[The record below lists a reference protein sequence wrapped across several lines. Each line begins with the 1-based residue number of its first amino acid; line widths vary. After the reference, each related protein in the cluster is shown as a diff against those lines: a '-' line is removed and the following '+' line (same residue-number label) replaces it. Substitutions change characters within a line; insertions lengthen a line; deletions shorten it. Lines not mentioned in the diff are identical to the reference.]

1 MTPVAKIHGA
11 IFTAADFRR
20 RVLEDGAGVAERE
33 DREAR
38 DIGDHILNP
47 GVRLSGDGIRL
58 KDAAVLVPVIDDG
71 DEARVIFTQ
80 RTKTLRNHSGQISFP
95 GGGIDAQDRSPE
107 DAALRETEEEIGMS
121 RHFIET
127 VGRMPDYIS
136 GTGFRIKPVL
146 AVVRR
151 GFTLTPNPAEVDEVF
166 EVPLSFLMNPANHNR
181 GSRMFQGRERFFYEM
196 PYGERYI
203 WGITAGIVRSIYERF
218 YS

>member
-1 MTPVAKIHGA
+1 MA
-11 IFTAADFRR
+11 FSAADFRR
-20 RVLEDGAGVAERE
+20 RVLEDGEGVAERE
-33 DREAR
+33 DRDAR

-47 GVRLSGDGIRL
+47 SVRLSGDGIRL

-95 GGGIDAQDRSPE
+95 GGRIDAQDRSPE
-107 DAALRETEEEIGMS
+107 EAALRETEEEIGMS
-121 RHFIET
+121 RRFIET

-146 AVVRR
+146 AVVRP

-166 EVPLSFLMNPANHNR
+166 EVPLSFLMNPANHSR

>member
-1 MTPVAKIHGA
+1 MRAELMAFSAG
-11 IFTAADFRR
+11 DFRR
-20 RVLEDGAGVAERE
+20 RVLEDGEGVAERE

-47 GVRLSGDGIRL
+47 SVRLSGDGIRL

-71 DEARVIFTQ
+71 DDARVIFTQ

-107 DAALRETEEEIGMS
+107 EAALRETEEEIGVS
-121 RHFIET
+121 RRFIET

-146 AVVRR
+146 AVVRP

-166 EVPLSFLMNPANHNR
+166 EVPLSFLMNPANHSR

>member
-1 MTPVAKIHGA
+1 MSYS
-11 IFTAADFRR
+11 AADFRR
-20 RVLEDGAGVAERE
+20 RVLEDGEGVAERE

-47 GVRLSGDGIRL
+47 GIRLSGDGIRL

-107 DAALRETEEEIGMS
+107 EAALRETEEEIGVS
-121 RHFIET
+121 RRFIET

-146 AVVRR
+146 AVVKR

-166 EVPLSFLMNPANHNR
+166 EVPLSFLMNPANHTR

>member
-1 MTPVAKIHGA
+1 MA
-11 IFTAADFRR
+11 FSAADFRR
-20 RVLEDGAGVAERE
+20 RVLEDGEGVAERE

-47 GVRLSGDGIRL
+47 SVRLSGEGIRL

-107 DAALRETEEEIGMS
+107 EAALRETEEEIGMS
-121 RHFIET
+121 RRFVET

-166 EVPLSFLMNPANHNR
+166 EVPLSFLMNPANHSR

>member
-1 MTPVAKIHGA
+1 MA
-11 IFTAADFRR
+11 FSAADFRR
-20 RVLEDGAGVAERE
+20 RVLEDGEGVAERE
-33 DREAR
+33 DRDAR
-38 DIGDHILNP
+38 DIGDHVLNP
-47 GVRLSGDGIRL
+47 SVRLSGDGIRL

-107 DAALRETEEEIGMS
+107 EAALRETEEEIGMS
-121 RHFIET
+121 RRFIET

-146 AVVRR
+146 AVVRP

>member
-1 MTPVAKIHGA
+1 M
-11 IFTAADFRR
+11 
-20 RVLEDGAGVAERE
+20 EDGAGVAERE
-33 DREAR
+33 DRASQ

-47 GVRLSGDGIRL
+47 SVRLSGDGIRL

-107 DAALRETEEEIGMS
+107 EAALRETEEEIGMS
-121 RHFIET
+121 HRFIET

-166 EVPLSFLMNPANHNR
+166 EVPLSFLMNPANHSR

>member
-1 MTPVAKIHGA
+1 MA
-11 IFTAADFRR
+11 FSAADFRR
-20 RVLEDGAGVAERE
+20 RVLEDGEGVAERE

-47 GVRLSGDGIRL
+47 SVRLSGDGIRL

-107 DAALRETEEEIGMS
+107 EAALRETEEEIGMS
-121 RHFIET
+121 RRFIET

-146 AVVRR
+146 AVVRP

-166 EVPLSFLMNPANHNR
+166 EVPLSFLMNPANHSR

>member
-1 MTPVAKIHGA
+1 MNADLMTYS
-11 IFTAADFRR
+11 AADFRR
-20 RVLEDGAGVAERE
+20 RVLEDGEGVAERE
-33 DREAR
+33 GR
-38 DIGDHILNP
+38 DLCDHHLNP
-47 GVRLSGDGIRL
+47 GIRLSGDGIRL
-58 KDAAVLVPVIDDG
+58 KDAAVLVPVIDDR

-107 DAALRETEEEIGMS
+107 EAALRETEEEIGVS
-121 RHFIET
+121 RQFIET

-146 AVVRR
+146 AVVKR
-151 GFTLTPNPAEVDEVF
+151 GFTLTPNPDEVDEVF

>member
-1 MTPVAKIHGA
+1 MRAELMA
-11 IFTAADFRR
+11 FSAADFRR
-20 RVLEDGAGVAERE
+20 RVLEDGEGVAERE

-47 GVRLSGDGIRL
+47 SVRLSGEGIRL

-107 DAALRETEEEIGMS
+107 EAALRETEEEIGMS
-121 RHFIET
+121 RRFIET

-146 AVVRR
+146 AVVRP

-166 EVPLSFLMNPANHNR
+166 EVPLSFLMNPANHSR

>member
-1 MTPVAKIHGA
+1 MA
-11 IFTAADFRR
+11 FSAADFRR
-20 RVLEDGAGVAERE
+20 RVLEDGEGVAERE

-47 GVRLSGDGIRL
+47 SVRLSGEGIRL

-107 DAALRETEEEIGMS
+107 EAALRETEEEIGMS
-121 RHFIET
+121 RRFIET

-146 AVVRR
+146 AVVRP

-166 EVPLSFLMNPANHNR
+166 EVPLSFLMNPANHSR

-196 PYGERYI
+196 PYGERHI

>member
-1 MTPVAKIHGA
+1 MS
-11 IFTAADFRR
+11 FSAADFRR
-20 RVLEDGAGVAERE
+20 RVLEDGEGVAERE

-47 GVRLSGDGIRL
+47 SVRLSGEGIRL

-107 DAALRETEEEIGMS
+107 EAALRETEEEIGMS
-121 RHFIET
+121 RRFIET

-146 AVVRR
+146 AVVRP

-166 EVPLSFLMNPANHNR
+166 EVPLSFLMDPANHSR

>member
-1 MTPVAKIHGA
+1 MRAELMA
-11 IFTAADFRR
+11 FSAADFRR
-20 RVLEDGAGVAERE
+20 RVLEDGEGVAERE
-33 DREAR
+33 DRDAR

-47 GVRLSGDGIRL
+47 RVRLSGECIRL
-58 KDAAVLVPVIDDG
+58 KDAAVLVPVIDDD

-107 DAALRETEEEIGMS
+107 EAALRETEEEIGMS
-121 RHFIET
+121 RRFIET

-146 AVVRR
+146 AVVRP

-166 EVPLSFLMNPANHNR
+166 EVPLSFLMDPANHSR

>member
-1 MTPVAKIHGA
+1 MTPIATIEEA
-11 IFTAADFRR
+11 IFSAADFRR
-20 RVLEDGAGVAERE
+20 RVLEDGEGVAERE

-47 GVRLSGDGIRL
+47 SVRLSGDGIRL

-71 DEARVIFTQ
+71 DDARVIFTQ

-107 DAALRETEEEIGMS
+107 EAALRETEEEIGVS
-121 RHFIET
+121 RRFIET

-146 AVVRR
+146 AVVRP

-166 EVPLSFLMNPANHNR
+166 EVPLSFLMNPANHSR

>member
-1 MTPVAKIHGA
+1 MSADLMS
-11 IFTAADFRR
+11 FSAADFRR
-20 RVLEDGAGVAERE
+20 RVLEDGEGVAERE

-47 GVRLSGDGIRL
+47 GIRLSGDGIRL

-107 DAALRETEEEIGMS
+107 EAALRETEEEIGVS
-121 RHFIET
+121 RRYIET

-146 AVVRR
+146 AVVKR

-166 EVPLSFLMNPANHNR
+166 EVPLSFLMNPANHTR
-181 GSRMFQGRERFFYEM
+181 GSRMFQGRERFFFEM

>member
-1 MTPVAKIHGA
+1 MRAELMA
-11 IFTAADFRR
+11 FSAADFRR
-20 RVLEDGAGVAERE
+20 RVLEDGEGVAERE
-33 DREAR
+33 DRDAR

-47 GVRLSGDGIRL
+47 SVRLSGEGIRL

-107 DAALRETEEEIGMS
+107 EAALRETEEEIGVS
-121 RHFIET
+121 RRFIET

-136 GTGFRIKPVL
+136 GTGFRIKPVM
-146 AVVRR
+146 AVVRP

-166 EVPLSFLMNPANHNR
+166 EVPLSFLMNPANHSR

>member
-1 MTPVAKIHGA
+1 MLA
-11 IFTAADFRR
+11 FSAADFRR

-47 GVRLSGDGIRL
+47 GVPISGGGIRL

-71 DEARVIFTQ
+71 DEARVVFTQ

-107 DAALRETEEEIGMS
+107 EAALRETEEEIGMS
-121 RHFIET
+121 RRFIET

-146 AVVRR
+146 AVVRP

-166 EVPLSFLMNPANHNR
+166 EVPLSFLMNPSNHSR

>member
-1 MTPVAKIHGA
+1 MRAKLMA
-11 IFTAADFRR
+11 FSAADFRR
-20 RVLEDGAGVAERE
+20 RVLEDGEGVAERE

-47 GVRLSGDGIRL
+47 SVRLSGDGIRL

-107 DAALRETEEEIGMS
+107 EAALRETEEEIGMS
-121 RHFIET
+121 RRFVET

-146 AVVRR
+146 AVVRP

-166 EVPLSFLMNPANHNR
+166 EVPLSFLMNPANHSR

>member
-1 MTPVAKIHGA
+1 MA
-11 IFTAADFRR
+11 FSAADFRR
-20 RVLEDGAGVAERE
+20 RVLEDGEGVAERE

-47 GVRLSGDGIRL
+47 SVRLSGEGIRL

-107 DAALRETEEEIGMS
+107 EAALRETEEEIGMS
-121 RHFIET
+121 RRFIET

-146 AVVRR
+146 AVVRP

-166 EVPLSFLMNPANHNR
+166 EVPLSFLMDPANHSR

>member
-1 MTPVAKIHGA
+1 MRTELMA
-11 IFTAADFRR
+11 FSAADFRR
-20 RVLEDGAGVAERE
+20 RVLEDGEGVAERE
-33 DREAR
+33 DRDAR

-47 GVRLSGDGIRL
+47 SVRLSGDGIRL

-107 DAALRETEEEIGMS
+107 EAALRETEEEIGTS
-121 RHFIET
+121 RRFVET

-146 AVVRR
+146 AVVRP

-166 EVPLSFLMNPANHNR
+166 EVPLSFLMNPANHSR

>member
-1 MTPVAKIHGA
+1 MLA
-11 IFTAADFRR
+11 FSAADFRR
-20 RVLEDGAGVAERE
+20 RVLEDGEGVAERE

-47 GVRLSGDGIRL
+47 SVRLSGEGIRL

-107 DAALRETEEEIGMS
+107 EAALRETEEEIGMS
-121 RHFIET
+121 RRFIET

-166 EVPLSFLMNPANHNR
+166 EVPLSFLMNPANHSR

>member
-1 MTPVAKIHGA
+1 MRAKLMA
-11 IFTAADFRR
+11 FSAADFRR
-20 RVLEDGAGVAERE
+20 RVLEDGEGVAERE

-47 GVRLSGDGIRL
+47 SVRLSGEGIRL

-107 DAALRETEEEIGMS
+107 EAALRETEEEIGMS
-121 RHFIET
+121 RRFIET

-146 AVVRR
+146 AVVRP

-166 EVPLSFLMNPANHNR
+166 EVPLSFLMNPANHSR

>member
-1 MTPVAKIHGA
+1 MTPIATIEGA
-11 IFTAADFRR
+11 IFSAADFRR
-20 RVLEDGAGVAERE
+20 RVLEDGEGVAERE

-47 GVRLSGDGIRL
+47 SVRLSGEGIRL

-107 DAALRETEEEIGMS
+107 EAALRETEEEIGMS
-121 RHFIET
+121 RRFIET

-146 AVVRR
+146 AVVRP
-151 GFTLTPNPAEVDEVF
+151 GFMLTPNPAEVDEVF
-166 EVPLSFLMNPANHNR
+166 EVPLSFLMDPANHSR

>member
-1 MTPVAKIHGA
+1 MTPIATIEGA
-11 IFTAADFRR
+11 IFSAADFRR
-20 RVLEDGAGVAERE
+20 RVLEDGEGVAERE

-47 GVRLSGDGIRL
+47 SVRLSGDGIRL

-107 DAALRETEEEIGMS
+107 EAALRETEEEIGMS
-121 RHFIET
+121 RRFIET

-146 AVVRR
+146 AVVRP

-166 EVPLSFLMNPANHNR
+166 EVPLSFLMNPANHSR

>member
-1 MTPVAKIHGA
+1 MRAELMA
-11 IFTAADFRR
+11 FSAADFRR
-20 RVLEDGAGVAERE
+20 RVLEDGEGVAERE

-47 GVRLSGDGIRL
+47 SVRLSGEGIRL

-107 DAALRETEEEIGMS
+107 EAALREPEEEIGMS
-121 RHFIET
+121 RRFIET

-146 AVVRR
+146 AVVRP

-166 EVPLSFLMNPANHNR
+166 EVPLSFLMDPANHSR

>member
-1 MTPVAKIHGA
+1 MA
-11 IFTAADFRR
+11 FSAADFRR
-20 RVLEDGAGVAERE
+20 RVLEDGEGVAERE
-33 DREAR
+33 DRDAR

-47 GVRLSGDGIRL
+47 SVRLSGEGIRL

-107 DAALRETEEEIGMS
+107 EAALRETEEEIGMS
-121 RHFIET
+121 RRFIET

-146 AVVRR
+146 AVVRP

-166 EVPLSFLMNPANHNR
+166 EVPLSFLMNPANHSR

>member
-1 MTPVAKIHGA
+1 MTPIATIEEA
-11 IFTAADFRR
+11 IFSAADFRR
-20 RVLEDGAGVAERE
+20 RVLEDGEGVAERE

-38 DIGDHILNP
+38 DVGDHILNP
-47 GVRLSGDGIRL
+47 SVRLSGEGIRL

-107 DAALRETEEEIGMS
+107 EAALRETEEEIGMS
-121 RHFIET
+121 RRFIET

-146 AVVRR
+146 AVVRP
-151 GFTLTPNPAEVDEVF
+151 GFILTPNPAEVDEVF
-166 EVPLSFLMNPANHNR
+166 EVPLSFLMNPANHSR

>member
-1 MTPVAKIHGA
+1 MA
-11 IFTAADFRR
+11 FSAADFRR
-20 RVLEDGAGVAERE
+20 RVLEDGEGVAERE
-33 DREAR
+33 DRDAR

-47 GVRLSGDGIRL
+47 SVRLSGEGIRL

-107 DAALRETEEEIGMS
+107 EAALRETEEEIGMS
-121 RHFIET
+121 RRFVET

-146 AVVRR
+146 AVVRP

-166 EVPLSFLMNPANHNR
+166 EVPLSFLMNPANHSR

>member
-1 MTPVAKIHGA
+1 MRAELMA
-11 IFTAADFRR
+11 FSAADFRR
-20 RVLEDGAGVAERE
+20 RVLEDGEGVAERE
-33 DREAR
+33 DRDAR

-47 GVRLSGDGIRL
+47 SVRLSGEGIRL

-107 DAALRETEEEIGMS
+107 EAALRETEEEIGMS
-121 RHFIET
+121 RRFIET

-166 EVPLSFLMNPANHNR
+166 EVPLSFLMNPANHSR

>member
-1 MTPVAKIHGA
+1 MA
-11 IFTAADFRR
+11 FSAADFRR
-20 RVLEDGAGVAERE
+20 RVLEDGEGVAERE
-33 DREAR
+33 DRDAR

-47 GVRLSGDGIRL
+47 SVRLSGDGIRL

-107 DAALRETEEEIGMS
+107 EAALRETEEEIGMS
-121 RHFIET
+121 RRFIET

-146 AVVRR
+146 AVVRP

-166 EVPLSFLMNPANHNR
+166 EVPLSFLMDPANHSR